1 MISGSRMAWILAAA
15 VALSGCGN
23 NSSVKHNSAKPNAVT
38 QSRQPKAQPGVPA
51 TPSQPP
57 TGSPGGLFGP
67 ATGKTGANPFDLSPK
82 PGPTAVP
89 GKPGT
94 VPVTPNARP
103 QAKQLFAL
111 LQNAYR
117 SSRSLKVQGASSVT
131 VKQDGKTAGQQSN
144 ETFST
149 TYKAPGKFIISSPG
163 VSVTC
168 DGKNVSIYSSVA
180 KRYAKEPFTKDFARN
195 LVYSK
200 PGVGIMGLLFGMDY
214 TSGIQSYKLL
224 PDVKVAGQDAFALAL
239 RFKKGAGGA
248 PDTVLTQTL
257 WIGKRDL
264 CIYRNEV
271 VAITRPRPPKGFK
284 GKMPKVM
291 ETRMVGT
298 VSKFA
303 ANPKI
308 SDSAFVF
315 KAPSGAKAIEKPKS
329 VNLIGKPAPDF
340 AFTWTDGS
348 NKKLSDF
355 KGKPVVLVFWA
366 MPMPE
371 SEVRALKAACD
382 NHKDDATVIAINF
395 NAGQQDKV
403 QEFLKSKGCVFPF
416 VSGNAEIGNIA
427 SKDYGLRGIPS
438 VLLIDSSGKVRQATI
453 GVPEAKDMDVK
464 LKEYASAP

>member
-1 MISGSRMAWILAAA
+1 MISRYRMAWILVAAA
-15 VALSGCGN
+15 IALSGCGN
-23 NSSVKHNSAKPNAVT
+23 NSSVKSNSAKPNAVA
-38 QSRQPKAQPGVPA
+38 QSKQPEAKPGVPA
-51 TPSQPP
+51 APSQPP
-57 TGSPGGLFGP
+57 TGSP
-67 ATGKTGANPFDLSPK
+67 GKTGANPFDLSPK

-94 VPVTPNARP
+94 VPVMPNARP

-111 LQNAYR
+111 LQNVYR
-117 SSRSLKVQGASSVT
+117 SARSLKVQGASSMT
-131 VKQDGKTAGQQSN
+131 FKQDGKTAGPQSN

-149 TYKAPGKFIISSPG
+149 TYKAPGKFIIDSPG

-168 DGKNVSIYSSVA
+168 DGKNISMYYKTA
-180 KRYAKEPFTKDFARN
+180 KRYMKTPFTKDVARN

-200 PGVGIMGLLFGMDY
+200 PGVGVMGLLFGMDY
-214 TSGIQSYKLL
+214 TSGIESYKLL

-271 VAITRPRPPKGFK
+271 VAVTRPRPPKGFK

-329 VNLIGKPAPDF
+329 VDLIGKPAPDF

-371 SEVRALKAACD
+371 EEVRALKAACD
-382 NHKDDATVIAINF
+382 SHKDDATVIAINF
-395 NAGQQDKV
+395 NTGQQDKV
-403 QEFLKSKGCVFPF
+403 REFLKGKGWVFPF

-453 GVPEAKDMDVK
+453 GVPEAKDMNAK
-464 LKEYASAP
+464 LKEYASGS